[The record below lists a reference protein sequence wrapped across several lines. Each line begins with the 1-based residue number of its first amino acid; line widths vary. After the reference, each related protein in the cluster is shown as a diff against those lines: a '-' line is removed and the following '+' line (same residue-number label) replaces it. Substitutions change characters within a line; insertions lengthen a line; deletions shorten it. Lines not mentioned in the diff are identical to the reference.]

1 MLKNHLLHL
10 RINWIMKHRL
20 FITTTFLVSF
30 FGSLIAQSTPRI
42 FCGNELFTE
51 MVETQ
56 YPELAES
63 IHRTFD
69 AAKAKQGGQRTTL
82 TIPVVV
88 HVVWNKPEENL
99 SDELVEAQIKVLN
112 DDFNRMNAD
121 TANLRSMF
129 ELVAG
134 AADIQFDLI
143 ATERI
148 QTTTLFNVD
157 LLSGNLIPEVKHANQ
172 GGSDAYSTENYL
184 NIWVCNIQ
192 PLKIGPIVIGQIL
205 GFAFPPNDL
214 DNWPAGSSAPT
225 DDEDGVV
232 IDYRVF
238 GPDNPNPL
246 EIPGGT
252 GNLVVKGRTPTH
264 EVAHYLGLRHIWG
277 DGGTFGP
284 NDCAQSDGVD
294 DTPFAD
300 SESAFDCDVTKNSC
314 IGIEPFYGLDMPD
327 LIENYMDY
335 SSEDCMNMFTKGQ
348 VELMRNVVLGPRV
361 GLLETTPIHL
371 PTKETVSWIVSPNP
385 ANDFCQLRFQEHQK
399 NVTRLCITNV
409 YGQLV
414 YQVILSPGQ
423 LILDI
428 NMSGFA
434 PGVYSVSLEGLSG
447 TEVQKLLIHH

>member
-1 MLKNHLLHL
+1 MKQCLVFTTLL
-10 RINWIMKHRL
+10 
-20 FITTTFLVSF
+20 LVSF
-30 FGSLIAQSTPRI
+30 IGSLTAQSTPRI

-63 IHRTFD
+63 INRTFD
-69 AAKAKQGGQRTTL
+69 QAKNLQSGPRTTL

-88 HVVWNKPEENL
+88 HIVWNKPEENL
-99 SDELVEAQIKVLN
+99 SDELVAAQIKVLN

-129 ELVAG
+129 DWVAGSAEIKFELV
-134 AADIQFDLI
+134 

-148 QTTTLFNVD
+148 NTSTLFNVD
-157 LLSGNLIPEVKHANQ
+157 ILSGNLIPEVKHIAD
-172 GGSDAYSTENYL
+172 GGSDAWNTANYL
-184 NIWVCNIQ
+184 NIWVCHIQ

-205 GFAFPPNDL
+205 GFAFPPADL
-214 DNWPAGSSAPT
+214 DNWPAGSNAPNA
-225 DDEDGVV
+225 DEDGVV

-238 GPDNPNPL
+238 GPDNPNPV
-246 EIPGGT
+246 EIPGGS

-284 NDCAQSDGVD
+284 NDCAQSDGID

-348 VELMRNVVLGPRV
+348 VEIMRNVVMGPRV
-361 GLLETTPIHL
+361 GLLETTSVKIPIC
-371 PTKETVSWIVSPNP
+371 TATGWTVSPNP
-385 ANDFCQLRFQEHQK
+385 ARDMF
-399 NVTRLCITNV
+399 TIRLHEDNPSNSTIRMMDAFGHIV
-409 YGQLV
+409 YTGT
-414 YQVILSPGQ
+414 LSSGTSLLDIPLANIPSG
-423 LILDI
+423 LYSIILD
-428 NMSGFA
+428 
-434 PGVYSVSLEGLSG
+434 GVNKK
-447 TEVQKLLIHH
+447 EVQRLVVMH